1 MAKLKKPTKAEK
13 AKIKSKAAK
22 KSEKAEAVSKPKK
35 KTKDKIGK
43 KPKKSMSVA
52 PSGVLGFCYRSPAV
66 VKFMLP
72 TQTHGIVNVDER
84 GTVTT
89 PLSEIAKFSETR
101 RTIVFMHKSLA
112 GFRVFVTRMSE
123 GSNKSDLRLAH
134 HIVFDTHDQLS
145 RYAEIEI
152 MDLKGHSQADWQ
164 VQKTYPEL
172 IAKKF
177 EEHGPGIRKQFVD
190 VITDHLLGAD
200 PEDMIHTDKKV
211 KDSERQEKAKSMLHV
226 IQDLQA
232 KNADKRNAI
241 SRLVCGF
248 VAGQFIDE
256 NHVVIEKPIRVCKD
270 ADRCVVPAR
279 LISAKKDK
287 LAFERSLGILAE
299 RFKELG
305 LPLRRP
311 ALEKIG
317 NLVNKREYIATMRAL
332 LLVEKYGYSPD
343 QASARTGANICAVSL
358 IRREVFTETATL
370 NARDISKVKD
380 DNRHTLGAVTLVKR
394 TQAQANFDVVFRNPE
409 LRVWNKFKKALDIP
423 EDALPATVREAI
435 VEEKTSAPEQAP
447 ELEAA
452 TEKVKNKS
460 PRKTIRAGTYSLTD
474 VIVACHLADPSSN
487 PMAILSM
494 SKQAVTFTAT
504 RFRVKKKNSK
514 THEVVYKL
522 EAGQKHR
529 LRWRGT
535 LYRVHVT

>member
-13 AKIKSKAAK
+13 AKIKNKATK
-22 KSEKAEAVSKPKK
+22 KAEKAEAVSKPKK
-35 KTKDKIGK
+35 KTKDSVGK
-43 KPKKSMSVA
+43 SAKPKKATVAA

-101 RTIVFMHKSLA
+101 RTIVFMHKSLP
-112 GFRVFVTRMSE
+112 GFRVFVARFKES
-123 GSNKSDLRLAH
+123 SNKSDLRRAH

-145 RYAEIEI
+145 RYPEIEI
-152 MDLKGHSQADWQ
+152 MDMKGQTQADWQ

-177 EEHGPGIRKQFVD
+177 EEHGTGIRQQFID

-248 VAGQFIDE
+248 VAGQFLDE
-256 NHVVIEKPIRVCKD
+256 NHVVIEKPVRVCKD
-270 ADRCVVPAR
+270 VDRCVVPAR
-279 LISAKKDK
+279 LISAKSDK
-287 LAFERSLGILAE
+287 TAFERSLEMLAA
-299 RFKELG
+299 RFRDLG

-317 NLVNKREYIATMRAL
+317 NLVNKRE
-332 LLVEKYGYSPD
+332 
-343 QASARTGANICAVSL
+343 
-358 IRREVFTETATL
+358 
-370 NARDISKVKD
+370 
-380 DNRHTLGAVTLVKR
+380 
-394 TQAQANFDVVFRNPE
+394 
-409 LRVWNKFKKALDIP
+409 
-423 EDALPATVREAI
+423 
-435 VEEKTSAPEQAP
+435 
-447 ELEAA
+447 
-452 TEKVKNKS
+452 
-460 PRKTIRAGTYSLTD
+460 
-474 VIVACHLADPSSN
+474 
-487 PMAILSM
+487 
-494 SKQAVTFTAT
+494 
-504 RFRVKKKNSK
+504 
-514 THEVVYKL
+514 
-522 EAGQKHR
+522 
-529 LRWRGT
+529 
-535 LYRVHVT
+535 